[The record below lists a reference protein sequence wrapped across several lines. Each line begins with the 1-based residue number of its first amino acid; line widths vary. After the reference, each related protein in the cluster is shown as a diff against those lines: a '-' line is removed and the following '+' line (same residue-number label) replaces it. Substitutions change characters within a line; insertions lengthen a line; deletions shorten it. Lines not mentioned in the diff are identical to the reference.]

1 MRTTL
6 KIETSNK
13 VFEVELKLVDG
24 KQVVELELSD
34 LLALIDG
41 KGAKTS
47 SAVRTVKAKPAAK
60 APKLANENPAVGAK
74 RGRKPKSADETSAV
88 SMGLE
93 S

>member
-6 KIETSNK
+6 KIETANK
-13 VFEVELKLVDG
+13 VFEVELKLVNG
-24 KQVVELELSD
+24 KQVVELELAD

-47 SAVRTVKAKPAAK
+47 AAVKPAK
-60 APKLANENPAVGAK
+60 AQTASKSTKENSSGGAK
-74 RGRKPKSADETSAV
+74 RGRKPKSADVTPAV